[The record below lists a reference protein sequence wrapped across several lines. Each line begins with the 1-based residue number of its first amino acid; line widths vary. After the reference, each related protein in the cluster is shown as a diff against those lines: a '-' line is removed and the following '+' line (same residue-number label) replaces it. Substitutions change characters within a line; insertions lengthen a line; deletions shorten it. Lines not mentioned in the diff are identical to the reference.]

1 MPFQKGNQLAKRVDH
16 SAKRVRNFITVGLAN
31 FMQDPDPD
39 DPEGVTRYEKL
50 AAVIYKKAVNE
61 SDPDC
66 VRCISMIWERVEGK
80 PTERKH
86 SVTERHNIDWGTVSP
101 DVKEQIR
108 ELSRRAQELLSSA
121 RDDESAVVDITP
133 TDGHAL

>member
-1 MPFQKGNQLAKRVDH
+1 MNRLGKNVLYIVARSHWFNIKCVEDY
-16 SAKRVRNFITVGLAN
+16 AN
-31 FMQDPDPD
+31 
-39 DPEGVTRYEKL
+39 VK
-50 AAVIYKKAVNE
+50 VN
-61 SDPDC
+61 
-66 VRCISMIWERVEGK
+66 RMIWERVEGK